1 MVRFGLF
8 GLCPYAVEEN
18 NSHRFL
24 RLSGQEGLLSSQT
37 DGAHPI
43 PHVGSVNAK
52 VGCLDRSDPGCRGLW
67 WINSRDREPRSAY
80 RHHLARSGDR
90 L

>member
-8 GLCPYAVEEN
+8 RLCPYPVEEN

-37 DGAHPI
+37 DGAH
-43 PHVGSVNAK
+43 
-52 VGCLDRSDPGCRGLW
+52 R
-67 WINSRDREPRSAY
+67 Y
-80 RHHLARSGDR
+80 RT
-90 L
+90 

>member
-24 RLSGQEGLLSSQT
+24 RLSGQEGLL
-37 DGAHPI
+37 
-43 PHVGSVNAK
+43 
-52 VGCLDRSDPGCRGLW
+52 
-67 WINSRDREPRSAY
+67 
-80 RHHLARSGDR
+80 
-90 L
+90 